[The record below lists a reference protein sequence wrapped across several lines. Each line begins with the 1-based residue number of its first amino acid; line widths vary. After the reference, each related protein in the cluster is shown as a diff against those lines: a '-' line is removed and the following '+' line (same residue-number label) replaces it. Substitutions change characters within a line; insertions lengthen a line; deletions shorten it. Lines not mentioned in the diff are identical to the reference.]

1 MTRAEILDKAKEIVT
16 QARQD
21 QYGSPENNFKL
32 VADLWTTYIDRAIMQ
47 NGYSVDLSSQDVAVM
62 MIMLKIARI
71 GTGADKEDNWVDI
84 AGYAACGGEVESE
97 G

>member
-1 MTRAEILDKAKEIVT
+1 M
-16 QARQD
+16 
-21 QYGSPENNFKL
+21 
-32 VADLWTTYIDRAIMQ
+32 WTTYIDRAIMQ